1 MANFET
7 FDTKKNII
15 LCNMEEVR
23 QILSM
28 YITIKMKTIYLKSYL
43 EQIDELYKNSSE
55 ILNKAVQIPRD
66 KSWNDNNLSSIVEI
80 NERQCNIYEET
91 SKDLNLICKELENL
105 LIQVNDEIKMI
116 ENDLAEV
123 ILQNEAR
130 YNELEKCKKLHI
142 ESWIREKDP
151 WLTDIK
157 LKIAIKNMYSLK
169 ENNSMRITTKISIYS
184 DKLQFAQDTYYQI
197 LQNYIK
203 TQKGLFNNMLD
214 FLNIK
219 ISPYEINEKYYDTSS
234 ANTKEIIESK
244 IINSYEMIINSISNE
259 LLKKDICIYKN
270 IEPIKY
276 GLCKVKT
283 GFTSDWMLL
292 FISVTKSKF
301 VHLFELNNLDSKILH
316 KYKNLFCKIKSNA
329 NRSIVSI
336 FDSKKNDLNYNDE
349 KNMVLLNDEIRINI
363 DKLIDNIKS
372 INLKEKI
379 IKLDKE
385 NCIISISDKSQIGLS
400 KIVGINVIKIKCFTL
415 TNCYEFFFSM
425 KKEEINLEIKAHIEN
440 KNIKPKEET
449 GKKKVIR
456 IEELNPWSQDL

>member
-1 MANFET
+1 
-7 FDTKKNII
+7 
-15 LCNMEEVR
+15 
-23 QILSM
+23 
-28 YITIKMKTIYLKSYL
+28 MKTIYLKSYL

-259 LLKKDICIYKN
+259 LLKKIF
-270 IEPIKY
+270 
-276 GLCKVKT
+276 V
-283 GFTSDWMLL
+283 
-292 FISVTKSKF
+292 FI
-301 VHLFELNNLDSKILH
+301 KIL
-316 KYKNLFCKIKSNA
+316 NL
-329 NRSIVSI
+329 
-336 FDSKKNDLNYNDE
+336 L
-349 KNMVLLNDEIRINI
+349 NMVYA
-363 DKLIDNIKS
+363 K
-372 INLKEKI
+372 
-379 IKLDKE
+379 
-385 NCIISISDKSQIGLS
+385 
-400 KIVGINVIKIKCFTL
+400 
-415 TNCYEFFFSM
+415 
-425 KKEEINLEIKAHIEN
+425 
-440 KNIKPKEET
+440 
-449 GKKKVIR
+449 
-456 IEELNPWSQDL
+456 

>member
-1 MANFET
+1 
-7 FDTKKNII
+7 
-15 LCNMEEVR
+15 MEEVR
-23 QILSM
+23 HILSM
-28 YITIKMKTIYLKSYL
+28 YMTIKMKTTYLKSYL
-43 EQIDELYKNSSE
+43 EQIDDLYKKSSE
-55 ILNKAVQIPRD
+55 ILQKAIQIPRD
-66 KSWNDNNLSSIVEI
+66 KSWNDANLSSIVEL
-80 NERQCNIYEET
+80 NERQCNVYEET
-91 SKDLNLICKELENL
+91 SADLHIVTKDLENL
-105 LIQVNDEIKMI
+105 LVQINEEIKMI

-130 YNELEKCKKLHI
+130 SNELEKAKKLHI

-169 ENNSMRITTKISIYS
+169 ENNSLRITTKISIYS
-184 DKLQFAQDTYYQI
+184 DKLQSAQDAYFNI
-197 LQNYIK
+197 IQNYIK
-203 TQKGLFNNMLD
+203 TQKSLFNNVLD

-219 ISPYEINEKYYDTSS
+219 ISPYEMNEKYYDTIS

-259 LLKKDICIYKN
+259 LLKKNICIYKN

-283 GFTSDWMLL
+283 GITSDWMLL

-301 VHLFELNNLDSKILH
+301 VHLFEINNLDLKILQ
-316 KYKNLFCKIKSNA
+316 KYKNLFIKIKSSA
-329 NRSIVSI
+329 NRSIVSM
-336 FDSKKNDLNYNDE
+336 FDSKKSDLNYNDE
-349 KNMVLLNDEIRINI
+349 KNMILLNDEIRINI

-372 INLKEKI
+372 ICLKDKI
-379 IKLDKE
+379 LKLDKE
-385 NCIISISDKSQIGLS
+385 NCVISISDKSQNGLS

-425 KKEEINLEIKAHIEN
+425 KKEEINFEIKTEIEN
-440 KNIKPKEET
+440 KNVKPKEET
-449 GKKKVIR
+449 GKNKVIR
-456 IEELNPWSQDL
+456 IEELNPWKEDY